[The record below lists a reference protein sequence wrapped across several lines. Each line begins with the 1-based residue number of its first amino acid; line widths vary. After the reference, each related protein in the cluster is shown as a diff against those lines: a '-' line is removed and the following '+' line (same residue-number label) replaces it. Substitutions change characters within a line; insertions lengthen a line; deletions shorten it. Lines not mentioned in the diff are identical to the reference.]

1 MHNYRELKIWQKSI
15 ELTKLVYQLTYDL
28 PSNEKFGL
36 ASQLQRASVS
46 VASNIAEGASRDSQK
61 EFNYF
66 LSLAIGSLFEIDTQ
80 IIIAKGLG
88 FINEEESDK
97 ILNQVLELI
106 KMTRGF
112 QNTIK
117 SNSLASKI

>member
-15 ELTKLVYQLTYDL
+15 ELTQSVYQLTFDL

-36 ASQLQRASVS
+36 VSQLQRASVS
-46 VASNIAEGASRDSQK
+46 VASNIAEGSSRDSQK

-80 IIIAKGLG
+80 IVIAKSLG
-88 FINEEESDK
+88 FIKEKESDK

-112 QNTIK
+112 QKTIK

>member
-15 ELTKLVYQLTYDL
+15 ELTQSVYQLTFDL

-36 ASQLQRASVS
+36 VSQLQRASVS
-46 VASNIAEGASRDSQK
+46 VASNIAEGSSRDSQK

-80 IIIAKGLG
+80 IVIAKSLD
-88 FINEEESDK
+88 FIKEKESDK

-112 QNTIK
+112 QKTIK